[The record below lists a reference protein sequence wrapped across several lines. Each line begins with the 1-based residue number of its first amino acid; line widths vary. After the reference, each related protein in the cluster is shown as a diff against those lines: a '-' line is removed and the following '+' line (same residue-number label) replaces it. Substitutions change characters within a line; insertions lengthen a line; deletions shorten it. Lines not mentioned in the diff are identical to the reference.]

1 MEKKNPYMPKRLHI
15 RKSTISELNEFLAL
29 AHICFSARHRG
40 SFDCSILGARL
51 ARITAFLM

>member
-1 MEKKNPYMPKRLHI
+1 MEKKNPYMPSGRHI
-15 RKSTISELNEFLAL
+15 RKSTVSELNEFLAS

-40 SFDCSILGARL
+40 SVDCSVLGARL